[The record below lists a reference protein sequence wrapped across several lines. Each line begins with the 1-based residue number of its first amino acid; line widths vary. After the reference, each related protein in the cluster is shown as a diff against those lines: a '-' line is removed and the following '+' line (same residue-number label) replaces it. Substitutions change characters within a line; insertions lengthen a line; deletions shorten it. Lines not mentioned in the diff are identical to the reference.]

1 MAYGALVPVGDLLN
15 GSNAAA
21 ARLIRSRD
29 AEGIARLVAR
39 QLDAGAAALDV
50 NAWIRGGDEPADLG
64 WLAGEVRRA
73 AGPRVPVW
81 IDTADPAAAEAG
93 LAAAGPPAVLNSVP
107 LAAARF
113 APMLAVARRFR
124 CGVVAQILSD
134 DGPATGTEERVGRAR
149 ALADALLDAGYSC
162 REIYIDACLL
172 NAATEPDSP
181 DHLMRTVLRLR
192 GSYPECHFT
201 AGIRNF
207 GWGLPAAERRR
218 REARVAADLIAVG
231 LDAPLLDPPLLRLVT
246 RLAAGRPPH

>member
-1 MAYGALVPVGDLLN
+1 MAYGALVPVGDLIN

-29 AEGIARLVAR
+29 PEGVARLVAR
-39 QLDAGAAALDV
+39 QLEAGAGALDV
-50 NAWIRGGDEPADLG
+50 NARVRGGDEPADLA

-73 AGPRVPVW
+73 AGPKIPLW

-107 LAAARF
+107 LSAGRF
-113 APMLAVARRFR
+113 APLLAVARRAG

-134 DGPATGTEERVGRAR
+134 EGPPTGTEERVARAR
-149 ALADALLDAGYSC
+149 ALADALLDAGFSC
-162 REIYIDACLL
+162 REIHIDPCLL

-181 DHLMRTVLRLR
+181 DHLMRAVLRLR
-192 GSYPECHFT
+192 GSYPECRFT

-231 LDAPLLDPPLLRLVT
+231 LDSPLLDPPLLRSVT
-246 RLAAGRPPH
+246 RLAAGRPPR